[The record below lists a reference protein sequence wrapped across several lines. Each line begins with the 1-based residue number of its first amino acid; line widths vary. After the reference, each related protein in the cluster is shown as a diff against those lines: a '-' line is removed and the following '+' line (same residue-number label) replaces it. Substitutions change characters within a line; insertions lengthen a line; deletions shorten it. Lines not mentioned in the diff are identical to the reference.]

1 MKTQLVGD
9 IRIDRVLEVEQPYF
23 ELGFLLPGAP
33 ADLIAENADWLKPH
47 FVDPADGRLILA
59 FQTFVI
65 RTGRHTILV
74 DTCTGNDKERPQRP
88 NWHRQKHDYLGRLRA
103 IGVAPEDVDF
113 VFCTH
118 LHADHVGWNTKLE
131 NGRWVPT
138 FPKARYVFAKRE
150 YEHWEKVH
158 REIVAT
164 GGEPL
169 SHGSFAD
176 SVLPVVEAKRAVLV
190 AEDHE
195 FETGV
200 HLAPAYG
207 HTPGNCVLHARSNG
221 AHAVFIGD
229 VMHTAV
235 QLADPALSSRFCS
248 DPAESART
256 RAALVERHAET
267 DTVVLACH
275 FPTPVAGRIRRNR
288 TGFAL
293 AV

>member
-1 MKTQLVGD
+1 MKPQQIGSFRV
-9 IRIDRVLEVEQPYF
+9 DRVLEF
-23 ELGFLLPGAP
+23 EAPFFALDFLLPGATP
-33 ADLIAENADWLKPH
+33 DLIHDNADWLKPH
-47 FVDPADGRLILA
+47 FVDPADDKLILS
-59 FQTFVI
+59 FQSFVL
-65 RTGRHTILV
+65 RTGRHTILI
-74 DTCTGNDKERPQRP
+74 DTCAGNDKERPERP
-88 NWHRQKHDYLGRLRA
+88 NWHRQKRPYLDRMRA
-103 IGVAPEDVDF
+103 LGVEPEAIDF

-131 NGRWVPT
+131 DGRWVPT
-138 FPKARYVFAKRE
+138 FPNARYIFARRE

-176 SVLPVVEAKRAVLV
+176 SVLPVVEARRAVFV
-190 AEDHE
+190 ESDHE
-195 FETGV
+195 IEAGV
-200 HLAPAYG
+200 FLEPAYG
-207 HTPGNCVLHARSNG
+207 HTPGNCLLHAKSGG

-229 VMHTAV
+229 VMHTAA
-235 QLADPALSSRFCS
+235 QLGNPALSSRFCS

-256 RAALVERHAET
+256 RRAIIERHAET
-267 DTVVLACH
+267 DAVLLACH

-288 TGFAL
+288 SAFAL

>member
-1 MKTQLVGD
+1 MKPQQIGD
-9 IRIDRVLEVEQPYF
+9 FRVDRVLENEAPYF
-23 ELGFLLPGAP
+23 ELNFLLPDAP
-33 ADLIAENADWLKPH
+33 PDLIAANADWLKPR

-59 FQTFVI
+59 FQSFVL

-74 DTCTGNDKERPQRP
+74 DTCVGNDKERPLRPHWNRQQRP
-88 NWHRQKHDYLGRLRA
+88 FLDRMRA
-103 IGVAPEDVDF
+103 LGVAPEAIDF

-138 FPKARYVFAKRE
+138 FPNARYIFAKRE
-150 YEHWEKVH
+150 YEHWEKEY
-158 REIVAT
+158 RASVAA

-169 SHGSFAD
+169 NQGSFAD
-176 SVLPVVEAKRAVLV
+176 SVLPVVEAKRAVFV
-190 AEDHE
+190 ASDHE
-195 FETGV
+195 IESGV

-207 HTPGNCVLHARSNG
+207 HTPGNCVLHAKSNG

-229 VMHTAV
+229 VMHTVA
-235 QLADPALSSRFCS
+235 QFANPGLSSRFCS

-256 RAALVERHAET
+256 RVALVERHAET

-275 FPTPVAGRIRRNR
+275 FPTPVAGRIRRR
-288 TGFAL
+288 GGGFML